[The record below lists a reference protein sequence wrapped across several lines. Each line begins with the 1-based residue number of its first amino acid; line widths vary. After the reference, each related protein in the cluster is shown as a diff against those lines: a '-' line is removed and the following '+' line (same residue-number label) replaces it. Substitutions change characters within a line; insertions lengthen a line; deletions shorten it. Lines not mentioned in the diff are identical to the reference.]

1 MNISARVDYGVRALL
16 LIAKGSS
23 TGPENKVKADEIAQA
38 QGLPIKFLEGIL
50 SALKGA
56 DIIVSHRGAS
66 GGYRMAKPA
75 SQVSIADVVRALDGP
90 LAEVRG
96 QRPEDMDYQDP
107 ATHLRDVWVATRG
120 ALRSVLEHV
129 TLQDILDGRMPAEVQ
144 HFLAEPGAWQR
155 RII

>member
-16 LIAKGSS
+16 LIASRGAADAK
-23 TGPENKVKADEIAQA
+23 TKVKADEIARA

-56 DIIVSHRGAS
+56 DIIVSHRGAD

-75 SQVSIADVVRALDGP
+75 TDVSIADVVRALDGP

-96 QRPEDMDYQDP
+96 LRPEDMDYQEP
-107 ATHLRDVWVATRG
+107 ATHLRDVWVATRA

-129 TLQDILDGRMPAEVQ
+129 SLQDILDGKMPVEVQ
-144 HFLAEPGAWQR
+144 HYLDEPGAWAR
-155 RII
+155 R